1 MKLDFGFILC
11 FVNDPHVSA
20 RFYEG
25 LLETAPVEESDTFA
39 LFPLP
44 NGTML
49 GLWSPKSAH
58 PDPTGA
64 PGSTEIAFLADD
76 VDAVYADWQRRDIP
90 MLTPPVDLD
99 FGRAF
104 VAVDPDGHRIRVM
117 KLFEE

>member
-1 MKLDFGFILC
+1 MKLDFGFVLF
-11 FVNDPHVSA
+11 FVSDPHVSA

-25 LLETAPVEESDTFA
+25 LLETPPVEESDTFA

-58 PDPTGA
+58 PDPTGG
-64 PGSTEIAFLADD
+64 PGSAEIAFLAED
-76 VDAVYADWQRRDIP
+76 VDAVYEDWKRRDIP
-90 MLTPPVDLD
+90 TVTAPVDLD
-99 FGRAF
+99 FGRTF
-104 VAVDPDGHRIRVM
+104 IAVDPDGHRIRVM